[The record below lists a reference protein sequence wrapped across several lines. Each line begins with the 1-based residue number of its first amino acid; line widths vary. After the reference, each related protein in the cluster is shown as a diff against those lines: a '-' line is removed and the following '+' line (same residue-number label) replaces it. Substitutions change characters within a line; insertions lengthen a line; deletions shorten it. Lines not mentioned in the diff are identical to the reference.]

1 MEHLKGDRRAYMDE
15 RRNPKDLKTR
25 SNEASEPVEKTRGF
39 DDIDTEPLVS
49 SPWTRSP
56 GRVRFR
62 TLLQQ
67 SIDRASHRPN
77 SQFAILYVDL
87 DRFTRVDDSFGR
99 EAGDHLLME
108 VARRLRECLRPHDV
122 IIRLREDEYLIFLDE
137 IQQVSNALD
146 ILDRMQVAMRT
157 AFRIKRQDIFLTAS
171 VGVALGPAGYIRADE
186 MVHDAEAAMHQ
197 AKKKGP
203 ASHAVFDSRF
213 HEESRRLLKLETE
226 FRSAIDHHEL
236 RLQYEPIMS
245 LDSERVAG
253 FEALVRWQTSD
264 RGLVRPGEFIPM
276 AEQSELIIPMTRW
289 VIHEACRQLKHWQD
303 QYAEFESIWV
313 SVNLSPIY
321 IEKCDFAK
329 ELSQEISA
337 QGVNAN
343 NLALEITESQLLDN
357 AENILDAL
365 KSLHDTGIRLWID
378 DFGAGYSSLAY
389 LVNFPIH
396 SLKIDR
402 SFISKLLLDD
412 KSAAIA
418 KAIVSLGK
426 TLDVSVI
433 AEGVETAEQLEYL
446 RNIGC
451 PYGQGY
457 YFAASLD
464 PDTVDSLFAARQDPK
479 S

>member
-1 MEHLKGDRRAYMDE
+1 MNEKK
-15 RRNPKDLKTR
+15 NPKDVKYR
-25 SNEASEPVEKTRGF
+25 SNEAREPVDQTSGLGEF
-39 DDIDTEPLVS
+39 DTEPLIS

-67 SIDRASHRPN
+67 SIDRASQRPN
-77 SQFAILYVDL
+77 RLFAILYVDL
-87 DRFTRVDDSFGR
+87 DRFTRVDDSLGR
-99 EAGDHLLME
+99 ESGDHLLME
-108 VARRLRECLRPHDV
+108 VGRRLRGCLRPQDV

-137 IQQVSNALD
+137 IQQLSNALD
-146 ILDRMQVAMRT
+146 VVERMKIAMRT
-157 AFRIKRQDIFLTAS
+157 AFRVTRQDVFLSAS
-171 VGVALGPAGYIRADE
+171 VGVALGPAGYTRADE
-186 MVHDAEAAMHQ
+186 LVRDAEAAMHRS
-197 AKKKGP
+197 KKKGP
-203 ASHAVFDSRF
+203 ASHEVFDSQF
-213 HEESRRLLKLETE
+213 HEESKRLLKLETE
-226 FRSAIDHHEL
+226 FRGAIDRQEL
-236 RLQYEPIMS
+236 RLQYEPIML

-253 FEALVRWQTSD
+253 FEALVRWLKPE
-264 RGLVRPGEFIPM
+264 RGLVPPGEFIAM
-276 AEQSELIIPMTRW
+276 AEQTELIIPMTRW
-289 VIHEACRQLKHWQD
+289 LIREACRQLKHWQD
-303 QYAEFESIWV
+303 RFAEFSSIWL

-321 IEKCDFAK
+321 IDKCDFAE
-329 ELSQEISA
+329 ELSTQIAEH
-337 QGVNAN
+337 GVNAS

-357 AENILDAL
+357 ADNILEGL
-365 KSLHDTGIRLWID
+365 RGLHDTGIKLWID

-402 SFISKLLLDD
+402 SFISKLVHD
-412 KSAAIA
+412 KKSTAIA
-418 KAIVSLGK
+418 NAIVSLGK
-426 TLDVSVI
+426 TLEVSVI

-464 PDTVDSLFAARQDPK
+464 PETIDSLFAARQDPQ

>member
-1 MEHLKGDRRAYMDE
+1 MLEKKEPR
-15 RRNPKDLKTR
+15 DLKSDSKEST
-25 SNEASEPVEKTRGF
+25 EPFDKQMGF
-39 DDIDTEPLVS
+39 QDFDTEPLIS

-62 TLLQQ
+62 SLLQQ
-67 SIDRASHRPN
+67 TLDRASHRPH

-87 DRFTRVDDSFGR
+87 DRFTRVDDSLGR

-108 VARRLRECLRPHDV
+108 VARRLRGCLRPQDHIV
-122 IIRLREDEYLIFLDE
+122 RLREDEYLIFLDE
-137 IQQVSNALD
+137 IQQLANALE
-146 ILDRMQVAMRT
+146 ILERMRT
-157 AFRIKRQDIFLTAS
+157 AMRAAFRVNRQEVFLSAS
-171 VGVALGPAGYIRADE
+171 VGLTLGPAGYTRADE
-186 MVHDAEAAMHQ
+186 MVRDAEAAMHQ

-203 ASHAVFDSRF
+203 ASHAVFDSQF
-213 HEESRRLLKLETE
+213 HEESRRLLQLETE
-226 FRSAIDHHEL
+226 FRGAVERQEL

-253 FEALVRWQTSD
+253 FEALVRWQRPD
-264 RGLVRPGEFIPM
+264 RGLVHPGEFIPM
-276 AEQSELIIPMTRW
+276 AEQTQLIIPMTRW
-289 VIHEACRQLKHWQD
+289 VIREACRQLKLWQD
-303 QYAEFESIWV
+303 RYAEFAAIWV
-313 SVNLSPIY
+313 SLNLSPIY
-321 IEKCDFAK
+321 IEKCNFAA
-329 ELSQEISA
+329 ELSA
-337 QGVNAN
+337 QIAKDGVNAS

-357 AENILDAL
+357 ADNILDGL
-365 KSLHDTGIRLWID
+365 KSLHDTGIKLWID

-402 SFISKLLLDD
+402 SFISKLVHDA
-412 KSAAIA
+412 KSNAIA
-418 KAIVSLGK
+418 NAIVSLGK
-426 TLDVSVI
+426 TLGVSVI

-457 YFAASLD
+457 YFAASLS
-464 PDTVDSLFAARQDPK
+464 PDTIDSLFAARQDPN